1 MAKLLINMVGL
12 PRFELGTSCTPSKRD
27 TRLRYSPTL
36 KNNVLILAQGVWR
49 TFRDSRASRLAGS
62 PEALALP
69 RRYQHHINLL
79 GAVGK
84 PFENVSEGVRTPAT
98 VAALSPLGYGSWF
111 SHLAICRA
119 KASWL
124 SRKSA
129 STCCRVVT
137 KRIVVPSSSL
147 NGLKLSGWGRTL
159 VS

>member
-1 MAKLLINMVGL
+1 MAKLLKNMVGL

-69 RRYQHHINLL
+69 RRYQRHVNLLINLL

-84 PFENVSEGVRTPAT
+84 P
-98 VAALSPLGYGSWF
+98 
-111 SHLAICRA
+111 RA
-119 KASWL
+119 KCNGAAKTLPRVTNTKQKGFEFAKLRKGVGGIIQAEPLASL
-124 SRKSA
+124 MVVLRDSHMKTPIITELDRKS
-129 STCCRVVT
+129 VV
-137 KRIVVPSSSL
+137 
-147 NGLKLSGWGRTL
+147 
-159 VS
+159 

>member
-1 MAKLLINMVGL
+1 MAKLLKNMVGL

-84 PFENVSEGVRTPAT
+84 PFENGTRLNS
-98 VAALSPLGYGSWF
+98 
-111 SHLAICRA
+111 SHLVISYA
-119 KASWL
+119 
-124 SRKSA
+124 
-129 STCCRVVT
+129 
-137 KRIVVPSSSL
+137 
-147 NGLKLSGWGRTL
+147 
-159 VS
+159 